1 MSQPTDPSRDLLF
14 GLLALQ
20 TGLIDQGALFAA
32 FAAWTRGKGH
42 PLADHLVALGHL
54 DAPRRAA
61 VEAIASVHLEALG
74 GDFEKSLAV
83 LAVGRSTREG
93 LARVGGPD
101 VEATL
106 GHVRLAPGSTHDDD
120 PDRTGTYSVGSATSD
135 GQRFRILRPHAQGGL
150 GAVFV
155 ALDNELNR
163 EVALKQILDHH
174 ADNPASRQRFLIE
187 AEITGGLEHPGIVPV
202 YGLGTY
208 AGGRPYYAMRFIKG
222 DSLKE
227 AIKRFHGEPS
237 RASAGRDS
245 HGEPGRVSAGSQS
258 TTGSHAR
265 TRSAKTRGAD
275 ASPLAF
281 RKLLRRFLDVCN
293 AIDYAH
299 SRGVIHRDI
308 KPANIIVGKYGE
320 TLVVDWGLAKPLG
333 RVEPGLESGERTLVP
348 SSASGSAE
356 TLPGSALGTPA
367 YMSPEQASGELN
379 RVGSRSDVYSL
390 GATLYCLLTGRPPF
404 VSEDIGELLGKVKRG
419 EFVPPRSLDPTI
431 DPALEAVC
439 LKAMALRPESRY
451 ATCRALADDVE
462 RWMADEPVTA
472 WREPFTRRARRWAR
486 RHRTVVTSLTAAVL
500 VALAGTALVLD
511 VQTQANRRLKQ
522 ANIDLAVANRLVTN
536 ANDDLK
542 LASAREKQRFD
553 LAMEAIK
560 LFHGEVGDDLVLK
573 ADQFK
578 PLRDKLLRGAL
589 DFYGKLEGLLKGQPD
604 KGSRGAM
611 GNAYF
616 ELGELTAKIG
626 DKPAA
631 LAAHRKGLAVRRE
644 LASEPAADAEARGN
658 VAGSLFAAGI
668 LLIETANSA
677 QALAH
682 FEEARDLLEGLPRS
696 GPGSD
701 SRRALL
707 GMIYAGI
714 GVMLERTGKPAA
726 ATAALQRSVDTLTRL
741 VDNNPEVTE
750 FRSRLASTHNI
761 IGSLLS
767 GAGKPVE
774 ALESYRRALALGRK
788 LADDNPA
795 VTLFQ
800 NQLADAH
807 NNIGFLQAQT
817 GKPGEALTSYRRA
830 AAIQQKLAE
839 DNPAVT
845 DFRSRVAGTHNNIG
859 NLLSDTGKPVEA
871 LESFGMAR
879 AILQK
884 LADDNPAFSEFRSRL
899 ADSHTN
905 IGWLLV
911 QNGRPAEA
919 VAECARA
926 VAIQTRLVQEN
937 PSVPDY
943 RNRLAA
949 CQTNSAT
956 ALLRL
961 GRPAEA
967 RALCERAVRL
977 EEALVKN
984 DPETADYRARL
995 GESLLRRG
1003 LARRDLGDA
1012 AGAAA
1017 DWRRADALL
1026 EGAGALAPDFTFIQA
1041 CCHSSLLWAA
1051 GRPGSG
1057 ESAGEADAE
1066 AAKALALLRRAA
1078 AAGFR
1083 NLATYRNETALDP
1096 LRGRPDFRLMMTD
1109 LAMPT
1114 EPFAQ

>member
-1 MSQPTDPSRDLLF
+1 MPHPTDPSRDLLF
-14 GLLALQ
+14 CLLALQ
-20 TGLIDQGALFAA
+20 NGLIDQGALITA
-32 FAAWTRGKGH
+32 FAAWMRDKAR
-42 PLADHLVALGHL
+42 PLADHLVELGHL

-61 VEAIASVHLEALG
+61 VEAIAGLHVQALG
-74 GDFEKSLAV
+74 GDIEKSLGV
-83 LAVGRSTREG
+83 LAVGRSTRAS
-93 LARVGGPD
+93 LARAGGPE

-106 GHVRLAPGSTHDDD
+106 GHVRSTQGSTHDDD
-120 PDRTGTYSVGSATSD
+120 PDRTGTYSLGSATSD
-135 GQRFRILRPHAQGGL
+135 GQRFRILRPHAHGGL

-155 ALDNELNR
+155 AIDNELNR
-163 EVALKQILDHH
+163 EVALKEILDHH

-227 AIKRFHGEPS
+227 AIKRFHGDVTLTSDP
-237 RASAGRDS
+237 AGRS
-245 HGEPGRVSAGSQS
+245 
-258 TTGSHAR
+258 
-265 TRSAKTRGAD
+265 
-275 ASPLAF
+275 LAL
-281 RKLLRRFLDVCN
+281 RKLLRTFTDVCN

-299 SRGVIHRDI
+299 NRGVLHRDI
-308 KPANIIVGKYGE
+308 KPGNIIVGKYGE

-333 RVEPGLESGERTLVP
+333 RVEPGQESGERTLVP

-367 YMSPEQASGELN
+367 YMSPEQASGELD
-379 RVGSRSDVYSL
+379 RMGSRSDVYSL

-404 VSEDIGELLGKVKRG
+404 EGADIGEVLGKVQRG

-439 LKAMALRPESRY
+439 KKAMALKPEGRY

-472 WREPFTRRARRWAR
+472 WREPFARRARRWAR
-486 RHRTVVTSLTAAVL
+486 RNRTVVTSLTAAVL
-500 VALAGTALVLD
+500 VALAGTAAVLA
-511 VQTQANRRLKQ
+511 VQTQANGRLKQ
-522 ANIDLAVANRLVTN
+522 ANSDLAVANGLVTKAN
-536 ANDDLK
+536 ADLK
-542 LASAREKQRFD
+542 LANAREKQRFD

-589 DFYGKLEGLLKGQPD
+589 DFYGKLEGLLQGQPD
-604 KGSRGAM
+604 KGTRGAM

-616 ELGELTAKIG
+616 ALGELTAKIG

-644 LASEPAADAEARGN
+644 LASEPAADAEACCD
-658 VAGSLFAAGI
+658 VARSLFAAGL
-668 LLIETANSA
+668 LLIETGNSA

-682 FEEARDLLEGLPRS
+682 FDEARDLLEDLPLT

-701 SRRALL
+701 GRRALV
-707 GMIYAGI
+707 GTIYAGI

-726 ATAALQRSVDTLTRL
+726 GRASLQRSVDRLTRL
-741 VDNNPEVTE
+741 ADDNPAVTE
-750 FRSRLASTHNI
+750 FRSRLANTHNI
-761 IGSLLS
+761 IGNLQS
-767 GAGKPVE
+767 GTGKPVE
-774 ALESYRRALALGRK
+774 ALESYRRALAIGRK
-788 LADDNPA
+788 LADDDPA
-795 VTLFQ
+795 VTQFQ
-800 NQLADAH
+800 NQLADTH
-807 NNIGFLQAQT
+807 NNIGFVQAQT
-817 GKPGEALTSYRRA
+817 GKPGEALESYRRA
-830 AAIQQKLAE
+830 VAIQQKLAD

-845 DFRSRVAGTHNNIG
+845 DFRSRLAGTHNNIG
-859 NLLSDTGKPVEA
+859 NLQSDTGKPVEA
-871 LESFGMAR
+871 LYSFGMAVT
-879 AILQK
+879 ILQK
-884 LADDNPAFSEFRSRL
+884 LADDNPAFSEFRNRL

-911 QNGRPAEA
+911 QNGRAAEA
-919 VAECARA
+919 VAECSRA
-926 VAIQTRLVQEN
+926 EAIQMRLVQEN

-943 RNRLAA
+943 RNRLAS
-949 CQTNSAT
+949 CQTNTAT
-956 ALLRL
+956 ALLHL

-977 EEALVKN
+977 EEALVKD
-984 DPETADYRARL
+984 DPETAEYRVRL
-995 GESLLRRG
+995 GESLLRCG
-1003 LARRDLGDA
+1003 LARRDQGDA

-1026 EGAGALAPDFTFIQA
+1026 EGAGTLAPDFTFIQA
-1041 CCHSSLLWAA
+1041 CCHSSLSWAA
-1051 GRPGSG
+1051 GRTGSG
-1057 ESAGEADAE
+1057 VSAGEAEAE
-1066 AAKALALLRRAA
+1066 AAKALGLLRRAA
-1078 AAGFR
+1078 ETGFR
-1083 NLATYRNETALDP
+1083 NLATYRNETALDT
-1096 LRGRPDFRLMMTD
+1096 LRDRAEFRLLLMD
-1109 LAMPT
+1109 LAFPT
-1114 EPFAQ
+1114 APFAH

>member
-1 MSQPTDPSRDLLF
+1 MSQSTDASRDLLF

-20 TGLIDQGALFAA
+20 NGLIDQGALFAA
-32 FAAWTRGKGH
+32 FAAWTRDKGR

-54 DAPRRAA
+54 DGPRRAA
-61 VEAIASVHLEALG
+61 VEAIAGVHLEVLG
-74 GDFEKSLAV
+74 GDFQKSLAV
-83 LAVGRSTREG
+83 LAVGRATRES
-93 LARVGGPD
+93 LVRAGGPD

-106 GHVRLAPGSTHDDD
+106 GHVRSAPVSTHEDDD
-120 PDRTGTYSVGSATSD
+120 NDTDRTGTYSLGSATSD

-174 ADNPASRQRFLIE
+174 ADNPVSRQRFLIE

-202 YGLGTY
+202 HGLGTY
-208 AGGRPYYAMRFIKG
+208 AGGRPYYAMRLIKG

-227 AIKRFHGEPS
+227 AIKRFHDDVTLTSDP
-237 RASAGRDS
+237 AGRS
-245 HGEPGRVSAGSQS
+245 
-258 TTGSHAR
+258 
-265 TRSAKTRGAD
+265 
-275 ASPLAF
+275 LAL
-281 RKLLRRFLDVCN
+281 RKLLRTFTDVCN

-299 SRGVIHRDI
+299 SRGVLHRDI
-308 KPANIIVGKYGE
+308 KPANIIVGKHGE

-333 RVEPGLESGERTLVP
+333 RVEPGQESGERTLVP

-367 YMSPEQASGELN
+367 YMSPEQASGELD
-379 RVGSRSDVYSL
+379 RMGSRSDVYSL

-404 VSEDIGELLGKVKRG
+404 ESADIGEVLGKVQRG

-439 LKAMALRPESRY
+439 KKAMALRPEGRY
-451 ATCRALADDVE
+451 ATCKALADDVE

-486 RHRTVVTSLTAAVL
+486 RNRTVVTSLSAAVL
-500 VALAGTALVLD
+500 VARAGTALVLA
-511 VQTQANRRLKQ
+511 VQTQANGRLKQ
-522 ANIDLAVANRLVTN
+522 ANIDLAVANRLVTKAN
-536 ANDDLK
+536 ADLK

-578 PLRDKLLRGAL
+578 PLRDKLLKGAAE
-589 DFYGKLEGLLKGQPD
+589 FYAKLERLLEGQPD
-604 KGSRGAM
+604 RASRGAM

-616 ELGELTAKIG
+616 ALGDLTAKIG

-631 LAAHRKGLAVRRE
+631 LAAHRKGLAVRKE
-644 LASEPAADAEARGN
+644 LASEPAADALARGD
-658 VAGSLFAAGI
+658 VASSLFAAGI
-668 LLIETANSA
+668 LLIETANPA
-677 QALAH
+677 EALAR
-682 FEEARDLLEGLPRS
+682 FEEARDLLEGLPPR

-701 SRRALL
+701 GRRALL
-707 GMIYAGI
+707 GSIYGGI
-714 GVMLERTGKPAA
+714 GVMLEKTGKPAA
-726 ATAALQRSVDTLTRL
+726 AAAALERSVDTLTRL
-741 VDNNPEVTE
+741 ADDNPAVTE
-750 FRSRLASTHNI
+750 FRSRLVSTYNI
-761 IGSLLS
+761 IGNLQS
-767 GAGKPVE
+767 GTGKPIE
-774 ALESYRRALALGRK
+774 ALSSLRLALAIGRK

-795 VTLFQ
+795 VTQFQ
-800 NQLADAH
+800 NQLADAY

-817 GKPGEALTSYRRA
+817 GKPGEALQSYRRA
-830 AAIQQKLAE
+830 VAIQQKLAH

-845 DFRSRVAGTHNNIG
+845 DFRSRLAGTHNNIG
-859 NLLSDTGKPVEA
+859 NLQSGAGKPVEA
-871 LESFGMAR
+871 LDSYRLAL

-884 LADDNPAFSEFRSRL
+884 LADDNPAFSEFRNRL

-911 QNGRPAEA
+911 QSGRAAEA
-919 VAECARA
+919 VAECSRA
-926 VAIQTRLVQEN
+926 EAIQTRLVEDN

-943 RNRLAA
+943 RNRLAS

-956 ALLRL
+956 ALLCL
-961 GRPAEA
+961 GRAAQA

-977 EEALVKN
+977 EEALVKD
-984 DPETADYRARL
+984 DPETAEYRVRL

-1003 LARRDLGDA
+1003 LARRDQGDA
-1012 AGAAA
+1012 GGAAA

-1041 CCHSSLLWAA
+1041 CCHASLSWAA

-1057 ESAGEADAE
+1057 VSAGEADAE

-1078 AAGFR
+1078 ETGFR
-1083 NLATYRNETALDP
+1083 NLATYRNEIALDP

-1109 LAMPT
+1109 LAMPA

>member
-1 MSQPTDPSRDLLF
+1 MPQSTDPSRDLLF

-20 TGLIDQGALFAA
+20 NGLIDQGALIMA
-32 FAAWTRGKGH
+32 FAAWMRDKARS
-42 PLADHLVALGHL
+42 LADHLVELGHL

-61 VEAIASVHLEALG
+61 VDAIAGVHVQALG
-74 GDFEKSLAV
+74 GDIEKSLAV
-83 LAVGRSTREG
+83 LAVKRSIRES
-93 LARVGGPD
+93 LVRAAGPE

-106 GHVRLAPGSTHDDD
+106 GHVGSAPGSTHGDDD
-120 PDRTGTYSVGSATSD
+120 PDPTGSYSVGSATSD
-135 GQRFRILRPHAQGGL
+135 GQRFRILRPHATGGL

-155 ALDNELNR
+155 ALDSELHR
-163 EVALKQILDHH
+163 EVALKQILEKH
-174 ADNPASRQRFLIE
+174 ADDQDSRQRFVAE
-187 AEITGGLEHPGIVPV
+187 AEITGGLEHPGVVPV
-202 YGLGTY
+202 YGLG
-208 AGGRPYYAMRFIKG
+208 ADSFGRPYYAMRFIKG

-227 AIKRFHGEPS
+227 AIARFHEHQ
-237 RASAGRDS
+237 ALKTD
-245 HGEPGRVSAGSQS
+245 PGR
-258 TTGSHAR
+258 
-265 TRSAKTRGAD
+265 RS
-275 ASPLAF
+275 LEL
-281 RKLLRRFLDVCN
+281 RKLLRRFADVCN

-308 KPANIIVGKYGE
+308 KPANIIVGKHGE
-320 TLVVDWGLAKPLG
+320 TLVVDWGLAKAVGRADPLVG
-333 RVEPGLESGERTLVP
+333 EQTLAPTSGG
-348 SSASGSAE
+348 SSE

-367 YMSPEQASGELN
+367 YMSPEQARGELN
-379 RVGSRSDVYSL
+379 RLGPRSDVYSL
-390 GATLYCLLTGRPPF
+390 GATLYCLLTGKPPF
-404 VSEDIGELLGKVKRG
+404 EGDDIGVILRAVQEGQ
-419 EFVPPRSLDPTI
+419 FPRPSKHDSVLDS
-431 DPALEAVC
+431 ALEAIC
-439 LKAMALRPESRY
+439 LKAMTAEPENRY
-451 ATCRALADDVE
+451 PTAKALADDLD

-472 WREPFTRRARRWAR
+472 WREPLSRRARRWAR
-486 RHRTVVTSLTAAVL
+486 RNRTAVTALAASVL
-500 VALAGTALVLD
+500 VALAGTAAVLA
-511 VQTQANRRLKQ
+511 VQTQANGRLKQ
-522 ANIDLAVANRLVTN
+522 ANIDLAVANRLVTKAN
-536 ANDDLK
+536 ADLK
-542 LASAREKQRFD
+542 LANAREKQRFD

-578 PLRDKLLRGAL
+578 PLRDKLLRRAL
-589 DFYGKLEGLLKGQPD
+589 DFYSKLEGLLNGQPD

-631 LAAHRKGLAVRRE
+631 LAAHRKGLALRRE
-644 LASEPAADAEARGN
+644 LASEPAADAEAGGDLAR
-658 VAGSLFAAGI
+658 SLFAAGF

-682 FEEARDLLEGLPRS
+682 FEEARDLLEGLPLA

-701 SRRALL
+701 GRRGLL
-707 GMIYAGI
+707 GTMYAGI
-714 GVMLERTGKPAA
+714 GLMLARTGKPAA
-726 ATAALQRSVDTLTRL
+726 ATAALHRSVDTLTRL
-741 VDNNPEVTE
+741 ADDNPSVTE
-750 FRSRLASTHNI
+750 FRSHLVNTYNI
-761 IGSLLS
+761 IGSLQS
-767 GAGKPVE
+767 GTGKPVE
-774 ALESYRRALALGRK
+774 ALESYRRALANGRK

-795 VTLFQ
+795 VTQFHS
-800 NQLADAH
+800 QLADTH
-807 NNIGFLQAQT
+807 NNIGFLQAET
-817 GKPGEALTSYRRA
+817 GKPGEALKSYRSA
-830 AAIQQKLAE
+830 VAIQQKLAD

-845 DFRSRVAGTHNNIG
+845 DFRSRLAGTHNNIG
-859 NLLSDTGKPVEA
+859 NLQSDTGKPVEA
-871 LESFGMAR
+871 LYSFRLALAM
-879 AILQK
+879 LQK
-884 LADDNPAFSEFRSRL
+884 LADDNPAFSEFRNRL

-911 QNGRPAEA
+911 QNGRAAEA
-919 VAECARA
+919 VAECSRA
-926 VAIQTRLVQEN
+926 EAIQTRLVQEN
-937 PSVPDY
+937 PSVPDF
-943 RNRLAA
+943 RNRLAS

-967 RALCERAVRL
+967 LALCEQAVRL
-977 EEALVKN
+977 EEALVKD
-984 DPETADYRARL
+984 DPETADYRVRL
-995 GESLLRRG
+995 GESLLRCG
-1003 LARRDLGDA
+1003 LARRDEGDA

-1041 CCHSSLLWAA
+1041 CCHSSLSWAA

-1057 ESAGEADAE
+1057 VSAGEADAE

-1078 AAGFR
+1078 ETGFR

>member
-1 MSQPTDPSRDLLF
+1 MTAADHHLLF

-20 TGLIDQGALFAA
+20 NGLINQGQLVAA
-32 FAAWTRGKGH
+32 FQAWTLDKSQS
-42 PLADHLVALGHL
+42 LADHLQARGDLTT
-54 DAPRRAA
+54 ARRALLEGLA
-61 VEAIASVHLEALG
+61 EVHLEVHG
-74 GDFEKSLAV
+74 GDVDKSLAAV
-83 LAVGRSTREG
+83 AASRSARARLAELGEPEIDAT
-93 LARVGGPD
+93 LARIAGGKD
-101 VEATL
+101 GEATD
-106 GHVRLAPGSTHDDD
+106 PDDD
-120 PDRTGTYSVGSATSD
+120 RTASYAIGTATSD
-135 GQRFRILRPHAQGGL
+135 GQRFRVLRPHARGGL

-155 ALDNELNR
+155 ALDSELNR

-174 ADNPASRQRFLIE
+174 ADDPVSRQRFLIE

-227 AIKRFHGEPS
+227 AIEQFHGDLSQTSDP
-237 RASAGRDS
+237 AGRS
-245 HGEPGRVSAGSQS
+245 
-258 TTGSHAR
+258 
-265 TRSAKTRGAD
+265 
-275 ASPLAF
+275 LAL
-281 RKLLRRFLDVCN
+281 RKLLRRFTDVCN

-299 SRGVIHRDI
+299 SRGVLHRDI
-308 KPANIIVGKYGE
+308 KPGNIIVGKYGE

-333 RVEPGLESGERTLVP
+333 RVEPGQESGERTLVP

-367 YMSPEQASGELN
+367 YMSPEQACGELD
-379 RVGSRSDVYSL
+379 RLGPRSDVYSL
-390 GATLYCLLTGRPPF
+390 GATLYSLLTGLPPF
-404 VSEDIGELLGKVKRG
+404 AGDDLGEVLRKVQRG
-419 EFVPPRSLDPTI
+419 EFVPPRSLDPSI
-431 DPALEAVC
+431 DPALEAIC
-439 LKAMALRPESRY
+439 LKAIALKPEDRY
-451 ATCRALADDVE
+451 ATCRALAEDVE

-472 WREPFTRRARRWAR
+472 WREPWSRRARRWER
-486 RHRTVVTSLTAAVL
+486 RNRTAVIALAAAVL
-500 VALAGTALVLD
+500 VALAGTAAVLA
-511 VQTQANRRLKQ
+511 VQTQANGRLKQ
-522 ANIDLAVANRLVTN
+522 ANINLAVANRLVTKAN
-536 ANDDLK
+536 ADLK
-542 LASAREKQRFD
+542 SANAREKQRFD
-553 LAMEAIK
+553 LAMEAIG

-616 ELGELTAKIG
+616 ELGELTSKIG

-644 LASEPAADAEARGN
+644 LASEPAADAEARGD
-658 VAGSLFAAGI
+658 VARSLFAAGL

-677 QALAH
+677 EALTR
-682 FEEARDLLEGLPRS
+682 FEEARELLEGLPRS
-696 GPGSD
+696 GPGSNG
-701 SRRALL
+701 RRALL
-707 GMIYAGI
+707 GRVYAGI
-714 GVMLERTGKPAA
+714 GFMLERAGKP
-726 ATAALQRSVDTLTRL
+726 TAAMAALRRSVDTLTRL
-741 VDNNPEVTE
+741 ADDNPAVTE
-750 FRSRLASTHNI
+750 FRSRLANTHNI
-761 IGSLLS
+761 IGNLQS
-767 GAGKPVE
+767 GTGKPVE
-774 ALESYRRALALGRK
+774 ALESYRRALVIGRK

-795 VTLFQ
+795 VTKFQ

-817 GKPGEALTSYRRA
+817 GKPGEALKSYRRA
-830 AAIQQKLAE
+830 VAIQQKLAA

-845 DFRSRVAGTHNNIG
+845 DFRSRLASTHNNIG
-859 NLLSDTGKPVEA
+859 NLQSGTGKPVEA
-871 LESFGMAR
+871 LESYGLAL

-911 QNGRPAEA
+911 QNGRAAEA
-919 VAECARA
+919 VAECSQA

-943 RNRLAA
+943 RNRLAS

-956 ALLRL
+956 ALIRL

-967 RALCERAVRL
+967 RALCERAVGL
-977 EEALVKN
+977 HEALVKD
-984 DPETADYRARL
+984 DPETAEYRVRL
-995 GESLLRRG
+995 GESLLRSG
-1003 LARRDLGDA
+1003 QARRDEGDA

-1041 CCHSSLLWAA
+1041 CCHSSLSGAA

-1057 ESAGEADAE
+1057 VSAGEADAE

-1078 AAGFR
+1078 ETGFR

-1109 LAMPT
+1109 LAMPNQ
-1114 EPFAQ
+1114 PFAQ